1 MKRRATKRIAVLMT
15 LVILTCFVLLVA
27 QKLIR

>member
-15 LVILTCFVLLVA
+15 LVILTFFVLLVA